1 MAEPRAKKQSLFS
14 LLTELPHLF
23 GELIRAEIEQLRM
36 ELVQRL
42 KGTGIG
48 LGLFVVA
55 LNLIVIALLL
65 LVLAGVF
72 ALSLV
77 VPVWAAAL
85 IVAGVALIAAVLFVA
100 FGALAIKT
108 GGKPMPSRTIASVRE
123 DIAVIRGDRDRQNA
137 GED

>member
-1 MAEPRAKKQSLFS
+1 MPTERTKRSLFQ

-36 ELVQRL
+36 ELVQKL

-55 LNLIVIALLL
+55 LNLVVTAVLL
-65 LVLAGVF
+65 LVFAGVF

-77 VPVWAAAL
+77 LPLWASAL
-85 IVAGVALIAAVLFVA
+85 IFAGGLLVIALVTVALAVW
-100 FGALAIKT
+100 AIKT
-108 GGKPMPSRTIASVRE
+108 GGSPVPRRTLQSVRD
-123 DIAVIRGDRDRQNA
+123 DIATLRGDLRTRA
-137 GED
+137 EDED

>member
-1 MAEPRAKKQSLFS
+1 MPTERPKRSLFQ

-36 ELVQRL
+36 ELVQKL

-55 LNLIVIALLL
+55 LNLVVTAVLL
-65 LVLAGVF
+65 LVFAGVF

-77 VPVWAAAL
+77 LPLWASAL
-85 IVAGVALIAAVLFVA
+85 IFAGGLLVIALVTVAVAVW
-100 FGALAIKT
+100 AIKT
-108 GGKPMPSRTIASVRE
+108 GGSPVPRRTLQSVRD
-123 DIAVIRGDRDRQNA
+123 DIATLRGDLRTRA
-137 GED
+137 EDED